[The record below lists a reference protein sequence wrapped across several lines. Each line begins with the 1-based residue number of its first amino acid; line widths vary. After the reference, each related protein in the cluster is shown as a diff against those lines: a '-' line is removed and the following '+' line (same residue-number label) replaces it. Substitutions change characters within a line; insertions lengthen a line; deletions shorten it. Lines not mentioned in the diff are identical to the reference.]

1 MQNLLIFFTDL
12 CLWWGIK
19 KSKMFNFALG
29 GSGYDLVFFPERTG
43 EEYQYGDN
51 LQTTN

>member
-12 CLWWGIK
+12 YLCKRIK